1 MLYTHSNAFIT
12 WDKYK
17 FSSYK
22 VDVISWLG
30 LNNVLYKF
38 YFDYDDN
45 IWVYEFINDDNNH
58 DYIEINID
66 DFKDFCYKY

>member
-1 MLYTHSNAFIT
+1 MVLKNINFKKSFFFT

-22 VDVISWLG
+22 VDEISWLG
-30 LNNVLYKF
+30 LNDILYNF
-38 YFDYDDN
+38 YFDYDEN
-45 IWVYEFINDDNNH
+45 IWVYEFINDDNNY

-66 DFKDFCYKY
+66 D